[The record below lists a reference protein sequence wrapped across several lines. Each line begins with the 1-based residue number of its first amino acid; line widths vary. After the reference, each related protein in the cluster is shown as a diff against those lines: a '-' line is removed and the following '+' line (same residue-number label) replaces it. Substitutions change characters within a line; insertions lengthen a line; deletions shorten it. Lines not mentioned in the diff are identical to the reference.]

1 MTITEIKQ
9 SDFAKKEIK
18 TFKRDLINK
27 RKQHGSLIPLL
38 QSAQDSYGYIPEKAI
53 YYISEVVGVPAA
65 DIYGI
70 EAFFAPRETALA

>member
-53 YYISEVVGVPAA
+53 LEYRIICVASETSA
-65 DIYGI
+65 
-70 EAFFAPRETALA
+70 